1 METVNKKQLKY
12 CTMIMDFYNH
22 GDQLLWNKIKTEKS
36 IARLSTIWDNQ
47 RKRKQ
52 QGKQKSGLSS
62 L

>member
-1 METVNKKQLKY
+1 
-12 CTMIMDFYNH
+12 MIMDFYNH